1 MAEKMADTWFS
12 LHVDRIEEPIYVSEV
27 IEQTRNPSFRFFDL
41 NTHGAFVTRRDE
53 LVVKI
58 WARTK
63 ERRDFILLIELSVN
77 LRSLQY
83 VGKTVST
90 GFHDFETQLMT

>member
-1 MAEKMADTWFS
+1 MADTWFS
-12 LHVDRIEEPIYVSEV
+12 LHVEEIDEPIYVSEV
-27 IEQTRNPSFRFFDL
+27 IEKARNPSFRFFDL
-41 NTHGAFVTRRDE
+41 DTYGSFVTRRDE

-58 WARTK
+58 WAKTQ
-63 ERRDFILLIELSVN
+63 EREEYILLMELNVN

-90 GFHDFETQLMT
+90 DF